1 MSRSILHCD
10 MNNFYA
16 SVECMLDPVL
26 KKYPVAV
33 CGSVEERHGIVLAK
47 NYAAKAFGIKTGDAV
62 WQAKQK
68 CRNLVVVP
76 PHFEEYIK
84 YSKLARSVYQ
94 RYTDQVE
101 PYGMDECWLDISG
114 TDYTCGSPEKVA
126 NDIRETIKFEL
137 GLTISVGVSFNK
149 IFAKLGSDMKKPD
162 AVTVIPKDSF
172 QEKIWGLPAAD
183 LLGVGR
189 ATQRVLDSY
198 CIRTI
203 GDLAKT
209 DPDFL
214 NRRLGKNGIAL
225 WQYAN
230 GNDRSRVMNAD
241 FVSPVKSVGHGI
253 TTIEDLE
260 NDEQVWPVFL
270 ELTQDIGHKLRVHK
284 KCADGVAIHIRDNT
298 LFSKQWQTALDN
310 QLDWYKPILAARPD
324 WTLTAQYI
332 DEGITGTSAEKRPQ
346 FMKMVED
353 ARQKKFNMIIT
364 REVSRFARNTVDTLQ
379 YTRLLKEYGVEVFF
393 LNDNIKTFDGDG
405 ELRLTIMATLAQDES
420 RKTSIRV
427 KAGQQTSMQNGVF
440 YGNGNILGYDRV
452 GKEMVINPEQAKTV
466 RMIYDMY
473 LSGMGV
479 TAIQYELEKAGRLTA
494 MGKERWFASYIAKML
509 RNSFYCG
516 IITYHKE
523 YTPDFLKQ
531 KKIKNYGD
539 LEYVQV
545 QGTHEPIVTVEEYE
559 QVQKLMD
566 AKSALM
572 KNHNKGKRRV
582 GRMQH
587 TTAYGRLMICQCGN
601 KFNLRFHSRDGRTDG
616 VDYQCYT
623 SVNRGSVTKRLNKG
637 ISIEHSC
644 ESPYIQGWKLEMMA
658 EQVFDRYI
666 ENADKVMDLSY
677 AMLEKHIA
685 DQEELPDNTDVI
697 QRKQGEIEKLMNKR
711 TNLIEMRAEGDIDKE
726 MFRSKKQEIED
737 RVAKLT
743 EEIKGLQPEKEL
755 TSNEDYSVK
764 LLELRE
770 RLKEYTGFD
779 YSVIPESIVEA
790 FIERIWVSKDEFRW
804 YLRTGNK
811 AEGEFDP
818 DDHIKIG
825 SFTLTIDDAKKY
837 IYSFSTRRRVYKW
850 VDLNVSVWI

>member
-1 MSRSILHCD
+1 MNRDNDRQTSIILAVLGILPIVWLGLLIAPSVKGGLPEILPSLMNVMSDPFHIELCEDSVKTVLVLLLCYGMGIGIYFSTRRNYRRREEHGSAKWGNAKAVDKKYRQNPPSENKLMTQAVRIGLNGKKHRRNLNTLVCGGSGAGKTR
-10 MNNFYA
+10 FYCKPNLMQA
-16 SVECMLDPVL
+16 NTSFVILDPKGEIVRDVGNL
-26 KKYPVAV
+26 LEKKGY
-33 CGSVEERHGIVLAK
+33 EI
-47 NYAAKAFGIKTGDAV
+47 
-62 WQAKQK
+62 
-68 CRNLVVVP
+68 
-76 PHFEEYIK
+76 
-84 YSKLARSVYQ
+84 
-94 RYTDQVE
+94 
-101 PYGMDECWLDISG
+101 
-114 TDYTCGSPEKVA
+114 
-126 NDIRETIKFEL
+126 
-137 GLTISVGVSFNK
+137 
-149 IFAKLGSDMKKPD
+149 
-162 AVTVIPKDSF
+162 
-172 QEKIWGLPAAD
+172 
-183 LLGVGR
+183 
-189 ATQRVLDSY
+189 RVLDLISMEKSHCY
-198 CIRTI
+198 NPFVYLHSDNDVQRLVTNLFKSTTPK
-203 GDLAKT
+203 GSQSN
-209 DPDFL
+209 DPF
-214 NRRLGKNGIAL
+214 
-225 WQYAN
+225 W
-230 GNDRSRVMNAD
+230 
-241 FVSPVKSVGHGI
+241 
-253 TTIEDLE
+253 
-260 NDEQVWPVFL
+260 
-270 ELTQDIGHKLRVHK
+270 
-284 KCADGVAIHIRDNT
+284 
-298 LFSKQWQTALDN
+298 DN

-427 KAGQQTSMQNGVF
+427 KAGQETSMQNGVF

-479 TAIQYELEKAGRLTA
+479 TTIQYELEKAGRLTA
-494 MGKERWFASYIAKML
+494 LGKERWFASYISKML

-566 AKSALM
+566 AKSAVL
-572 KNHNKGKRRV
+572 KNHNKGKRRT

-587 TTAYGRLMICQCGN
+587 TTVYGRLMICQCGN

-623 SVNRGSVTKRLNKG
+623 SVNRGSVAKRLNKG

-697 QRKQGEIEKLMNKR
+697 RRKQGEIEKLMNKR

-743 EEIKGLQPEKEL
+743 EEIKGLQPEKEQ

-804 YLRTGNK
+804 YLRTGNN
-811 AEGEFDP
+811 ADGEFDP

-825 SFTLTIDDAKKY
+825 AFTLTIDDAKKY

-850 VDLNVSVWI
+850 ADLNVSVWI